1 MFKMV
6 FVINTSLKMKP
17 GKLASQT
24 AHAAVSLYVK
34 SKSSPKKHLIFF
46 NEIDTW
52 LVQGQKKIVLK
63 GLDTEQLL
71 KLEKQAQE
79 SRILTALI
87 RDAGNTHLTPGSL
100 TCLGLFGSEEE
111 INRVTGSLN
120 LYN

>member
-1 MFKMV
+1 
-6 FVINTSLKMKP
+6 MKP

-24 AHAAVSLYVK
+24 AHAAVTLYVK
-34 SKSSPKKHLIFF
+34 SKSSPKKNLIFF

-52 LVQGQKKIVLK
+52 LLMGQKKIVLK
-63 GLDTEQLL
+63 GLDSEQIF

-79 SRILTALI
+79 SQILTTVI

-111 INRVTGSLN
+111 INKITGSLN

>member
-34 SKSSPKKHLIFF
+34 SKSSSKKHFIFF
-46 NEIDTW
+46 NEIDIW
-52 LVQGQKKIVLK
+52 LQQGQKKIVLK
-63 GLDTEQLL
+63 GQDSEHLIN
-71 KLEKQAQE
+71 LEKQAHE
-79 SRILTALI
+79 SQILTEII
-87 RDAGNTHLTPGSL
+87 RDAGRTHLIPGSL
-100 TCLGLFGSEEE
+100 TCLALFGSEKE
-111 INRVTGSLN
+111 INNITGSLN